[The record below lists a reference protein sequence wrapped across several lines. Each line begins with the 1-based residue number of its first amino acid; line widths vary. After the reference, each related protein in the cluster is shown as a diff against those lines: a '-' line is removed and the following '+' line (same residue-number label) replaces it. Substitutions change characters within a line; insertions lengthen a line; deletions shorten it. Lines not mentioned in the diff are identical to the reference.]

1 MGVQPLS
8 VSVDS
13 VFVHKMWNDKELVN
27 TVEGGIPYPMLSDQ
41 SGKVG
46 TEYGVYDEDN
56 SIQMRGSFIIDPDGI
71 VQYYEVVNAPVGRD
85 IEELKRK
92 LEALMHVR
100 ETKGAEATPV
110 GWKKGDKTLK
120 PSEDLVGNVFKEWN
134 LK

>member
-1 MGVQPLS
+1 MGIQPLS
-8 VSVDS
+8 ISVDS

-46 TEYGVYDEDN
+46 TEYGVYDEDA
-56 SIQMRGSFIIDPDGI
+56 SIQMRGSFLIDPDGV
-71 VQYYEVVNAPVGRD
+71 VQSYEIVNAPVGRD
-85 IEELKRK
+85 VEEILRRF
-92 LEALMHVR
+92 EAFMHVR
-100 ETKGAEATPV
+100 ETKGAEAMPV

-120 PSEDLVGNVFKEWN
+120 PGADLVGNVFKEWN